1 MALFKLRSVTDD
13 LLDWNFLDAKH
24 DVLKAVAFEV
34 VGHYA
39 MKHHVN
45 KRLTAALMRLGVK
58 GDCSC

>member
-1 MALFKLRSVTDD
+1 MALFKLQSVTDD

-45 KRLTAALMRLGVK
+45 KRLTAALMRLG
-58 GDCSC
+58 S